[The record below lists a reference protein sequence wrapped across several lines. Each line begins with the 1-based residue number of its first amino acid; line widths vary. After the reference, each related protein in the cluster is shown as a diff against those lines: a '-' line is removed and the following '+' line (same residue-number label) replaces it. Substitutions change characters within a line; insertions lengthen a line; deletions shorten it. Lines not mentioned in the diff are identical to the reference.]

1 MIPMTRVLQLAFL
14 IVCCFLP
21 AGVVCAQAQSSNP
34 PQTLNGKIVEKVICG
49 ENPAQSYAVYVPASY
64 TPGRAWPILYAFDP
78 GARGSLPVNRF
89 QEAAE
94 KYGWI
99 VVGSNNSQNGSM
111 QQSLD
116 AWVAMWDDT
125 HQRFAIDKRRV
136 YVTGF
141 SGGARVAIHFA
152 RACSDCISG
161 VIACG
166 AGFPNGVSPSP
177 DLHFTVFAISGF
189 DDFNFPEIKRLDEAL
204 AKAGL
209 THRVEFFD
217 GRHEWPPV
225 ALATEG
231 VEWMELQAIKSGKLQ
246 RNDKLI
252 DDLWQK
258 EIQKAKA
265 FEETKRTLDAYRV
278 YSGAVESFNGLHED
292 SEIKEKVRLLA
303 ESREVKDALR
313 DERRQLQKQQELT
326 DQLNALIV
334 ERESAAEPVTSNRLR
349 AMILELRTAGKA
361 ANDTSERRV
370 ARRVVEGL
378 VVQLFE
384 EGMDFLQRQKH
395 YGPAARTFET
405 LSEINPDRP
414 GAFYYL
420 ASAYALNGEKK
431 KALQAL
437 QSAIQKGFTDLS
449 AVTTNTAFDSIR
461 TEPLYLQLIQNLK

>member
-1 MIPMTRVLQLAFL
+1 MIRLLPFSLL
-14 IVCCFLP
+14 I
-21 AGVVCAQAQSSNP
+21 AGCLLFQAGGVSAQAPSSTAAQIP
-34 PQTLNGKIVEKVICG
+34 NGTIIEKVICAK
-49 ENPAQSYAVYVPASY
+49 NPAQSYAVYVPSKY
-64 TPGRAWPILYAFDP
+64 TSERAWPILYAFDP

-141 SGGARVAIHFA
+141 SGGARVAIYFA
-152 RACSDCISG
+152 RACSDCVSG

-166 AGFPNGVSPSP
+166 AGFPNGISPSP
-177 DLHFTVFAISGF
+177 DLHFTVFAIAGF
-189 DDFNFPEIKRLDEAL
+189 DDFNFPEIRKLDEAL
-204 AKAGL
+204 AKAGI
-209 THRVEFFD
+209 THRIEFFD
-217 GRHEWPPV
+217 GRHEWPPA
-225 ALATEG
+225 ALANEG
-231 VEWMELQAIKSGKLQ
+231 VEWMELQAIKSGKRQ

-258 EIQKAKA
+258 EIQRAKA
-265 FEETKRTLDAYRV
+265 LEETKRTLDAYRV
-278 YSGAVESFNGLHED
+278 YAGMVESFNGLHQD
-292 SEIKEKVRLLA
+292 NEIREKARTLA
-303 ESREVKDALR
+303 QSREVKDSLR
-313 DERRQLQKQQELT
+313 EERRQLEKQQELT

-334 ERESAAEPVTSNRLR
+334 EGENAAEPVTGNRLR

-361 ANDTSERRV
+361 ANDTSERRI

-384 EGMDFLQRQKH
+384 EGMDELQRQKR
-395 YGPAARTFET
+395 YGSAARSFQMV
-405 LSEINPDRP
+405 SEINPDRP
-414 GAFYYL
+414 GAFYYM
-420 ASAYALNGEKK
+420 AAAYALNGEKK
-431 KALQAL
+431 KALEAL
-437 QSAIQKGFTDLS
+437 QSAIQKGFTDRV
-449 AVTTNTAFDSIR
+449 AVTSNTAFDSIR
-461 TEPLYLQLIQNLK
+461 TEPLYLHLIQNLK